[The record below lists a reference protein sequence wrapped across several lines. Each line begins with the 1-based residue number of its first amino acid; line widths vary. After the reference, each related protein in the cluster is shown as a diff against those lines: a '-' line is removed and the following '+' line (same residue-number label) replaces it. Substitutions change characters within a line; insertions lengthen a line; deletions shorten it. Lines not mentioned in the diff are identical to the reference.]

1 MRGLAPAST
10 GGFHRLPKIDRASY
24 GFAVATQGERR
35 ADTRRRLLL
44 AAAELFAERGVD
56 GTSIDAIAERADR
69 TSGAV
74 YDHFGG
80 KDGVLFALLDTWVE
94 ELGAVIGAELTTATT
109 LDERLGV
116 LWRNVSAPVVGGD
129 RWITLELELWT
140 HAARNPVA
148 REHLVRRYRGAWRGI
163 VELAGQSADDSTGP
177 RPSGPPERGAGPSG
191 PSERSAG
198 PSGPSERRAGPSDR
212 SERGLGPAVIGVLL
226 GLEMMRRVDP
236 STVDDDL
243 ALGALRGVVAGTRRA
258 ADDTTPAGDQ
268 LTGASTA

>member
-1 MRGLAPAST
+1 MLSP
-10 GGFHRLPKIDRASY
+10 
-24 GFAVATQGERR
+24 VATQGERR

-94 ELGAVIGAELTTATT
+94 ELGAVIGAELATATT

-163 VELAGQSADDSTGP
+163 VELAGQSGDDSTGP
-177 RPSGPPERGAGPSG
+177 GPSG
-191 PSERSAG
+191 PSERGTG
-198 PSGPSERRAGPSDR
+198 PSGPP
-212 SERGLGPAVIGVLL
+212 ERGLGPAVIGVLL

-243 ALGALRGVVAGTRRA
+243 AIGALRGVVAGTRRT